1 LILSRIY
8 SKCEVFQ
15 IMKRILFTFA
25 LLLLAVGNSFSQI
38 KNFMFIGMDRE
49 LLRNSDYWKPEVFDG
64 VQAAYS
70 WNQLEPTKDEY
81 DFSLIKEDLKFL
93 KKSKK
98 KLFVQIQD
106 VSFSPQRNF
115 APKYLREE
123 PIYNGGANKT
133 YSFEDYDE
141 TEYTEEGWATR
152 RWDAEVQKRL
162 HKLYAALGKE
172 FDGIVEGINTEETS
186 IEFGSGKLQPPG
198 FTCPRYKE
206 AVTENLAAL
215 KKAFSKSTVIVYA
228 NFMPGCRV
236 PGLATASL
244 KEVYEFAWAN
254 NIGVGGP
261 DLFPYKKEQKSYP
274 LIKDSYKRVP
284 TSLAVQD
291 GNYNYINPN
300 TNKRI
305 TAEEIYRFAE
315 NELHLTYIFWGTEN
329 PYFRKETVPLLK
341 MLKKK
346 KPQQPE

>member
-1 LILSRIY
+1 
-8 SKCEVFQ
+8 
-15 IMKRILFTFA
+15 MKRILFTFA
-25 LLLLAVGNSFSQI
+25 LILFAVGNSFSQM
-38 KNFMFIGMDRE
+38 KNFLFVGMDRE
-49 LLRNSDYWKPEVFDG
+49 LLKNSDYWKPELFDG
-64 VQAAYS
+64 VQVAYS
-70 WNQLEPTKDEY
+70 WNQLEHTKDKY

-98 KLFVQIQD
+98 KLFIQIQD

-133 YSFEDYDE
+133 YSFKDYDE
-141 TEYTEEGWATR
+141 TEYTHEGWATR

-172 FDGIVEGINTEETS
+172 FDGIVEGINTAETS
-186 IEFGSGKLQPPG
+186 VNFGSVGKLHPSG
-198 FTCPRYKE
+198 FTCLRYKE

-236 PGLATASL
+236 PGLATTLL
-244 KEVYEFAWAN
+244 KDVYEFAWAN
-254 NIGVGGP
+254 KIGVGGP

-274 LIKDSYKRVP
+274 LITSSYKKVP
-284 TSLAVQD
+284 TGLAVQD
-291 GNYNYINPN
+291 GNYRYTNPN

-305 TAEEIYRFAE
+305 TAEEIYQFAE
-315 NELHLTYIFWGTEN
+315 DELHLTYIFWGTEN
-329 PYFRKETVPLLK
+329 PFFRSQTLPLLK
-341 MLKKK
+341 IRKAKIIK
-346 KPQQPE
+346 

>member
-1 LILSRIY
+1 
-8 SKCEVFQ
+8 
-15 IMKRILFTFA
+15 MKRIFFTFA
-25 LLLLAVGNSFSQI
+25 LILFAAGNSLSQI

-49 LLRNSDYWKPEVFDG
+49 LLRNSEYWKPELFDG
-64 VQAAYS
+64 VQVAYS
-70 WNQLEPTKDEY
+70 WNQLEHTKDKY

-93 KKSKK
+93 KKSGK
-98 KLFVQIQD
+98 KLFIQIQD
-106 VSFSPQRNF
+106 VSFSPERNF

-133 YSFEDYDE
+133 YTFKDSDE
-141 TEYTEEGWATR
+141 TEYTQDGWATR

-172 FDGIVEGINTEETS
+172 FDGIIEGINTEETS
-186 IEFGSGKLQPPG
+186 VEFGSGKLHPPG

-206 AVTENLAAL
+206 AITENLAAL
-215 KKAFSKSTVIVYA
+215 KKAFPKSPVIVYA

-236 PGLATASL
+236 PGLASTLL
-244 KEVYEFAWAN
+244 KDVYEFAWAN

-274 LIKDSYKRVP
+274 LIKSSYQKVSS
-284 TSLAVQD
+284 SLAVQD
-291 GNYNYINPN
+291 GNYKYINPN

-305 TAEEIYRFAE
+305 TAEEIYQFAE

-329 PYFRKETVPLLK
+329 PYFQSQTIPLLK
-341 MLKKK
+341 VLKKK
-346 KPQQPE
+346 KP

>member
-1 LILSRIY
+1 
-8 SKCEVFQ
+8 
-15 IMKRILFTFA
+15 MKRILFTFVLILFA
-25 LLLLAVGNSFSQI
+25 AGNSFSQI
-38 KNFMFIGMDRE
+38 KNFLFVGMDRE

-64 VQAAYS
+64 VQVAYS
-70 WNQLEPTKDEY
+70 WNQLEHTKDEY

-98 KLFVQIQD
+98 KLFIQIQD
-106 VSFSPQRNF
+106 VSFSTQYNF

-133 YSFEDYDE
+133 YLFKDYDE
-141 TEYTEEGWATR
+141 TEYTHEGWATR
-152 RWDAEVQKRL
+152 RWDAEVQKRM

-172 FDGIVEGINTEETS
+172 FDGIVEGINLEETS
-186 IEFGSGKLQPPG
+186 VGFGNVGKLHPSG
-198 FTCPRYKE
+198 FTCERYKE
-206 AVTENLAAL
+206 AIKENLAAL
-215 KKAFSKSTVIVYA
+215 KKAFPKSTVIAYA

-236 PGLATASL
+236 PGFASASL
-244 KEVYEFAWAN
+244 KNVYEFAWAN

-291 GNYNYINPN
+291 GNYRHINPN

-305 TAEEIYRFAE
+305 TAEEIFQFSE
-315 NELHLTYIFWGTEN
+315 NELHLSYIFWGTEN
-329 PYFRKETVPLLK
+329 PFFKSETMPLLK
-341 MLKKK
+341 SKKAK
-346 KPQQPE
+346 ISK

>member
-1 LILSRIY
+1 
-8 SKCEVFQ
+8 
-15 IMKRILFTFA
+15 MKQILFTFA
-25 LLLLAVGNSFSQI
+25 LILFAASNSFSQI
-38 KNFMFIGMDRE
+38 KNFLFVGMDRE
-49 LLRNSDYWKPEVFDG
+49 LLRNSNYWKPELFDG
-64 VQAAYS
+64 VQVAYS
-70 WNQLEPTKDEY
+70 WRQLEHTKDKY

-93 KKSKK
+93 KKSGK
-98 KLFVQIQD
+98 KLFIQIQD
-106 VSFSPQRNF
+106 VSFSTQYNH
-115 APKYLREE
+115 APKYLLED

-133 YSFEDYDE
+133 YSFKDSDE
-141 TEYTEEGWATR
+141 KEYTQEGWATR

-172 FDGIVEGINTEETS
+172 FDGIVEGINTEETAV
-186 IEFGSGKLQPPG
+186 EFGSGKLHPPG

-215 KKAFSKSTVIVYA
+215 KKAFPKSTVIAYA

-236 PGLATASL
+236 PGLASASL

-274 LIKDSYKRVP
+274 LIKSSYQKVP

-291 GNYNYINPN
+291 GNYNYINPQ

-305 TAEEIYRFAE
+305 TAEEIYQFAE
-315 NELHLTYIFWGTEN
+315 KELHLTYIFWGTEN
-329 PYFRKETVPLLK
+329 PFFKSETVPFLK
-341 MLKKK
+341 TKSAKIIKKDVNYR
-346 KPQQPE
+346 PFAQ

>member
-1 LILSRIY
+1 
-8 SKCEVFQ
+8 
-15 IMKRILFTFA
+15 MKRILFTFA
-25 LLLLAVGNSFSQI
+25 LILFVTGSAFSQI

-49 LLRNSDYWKPEVFDG
+49 LLRNSEYWKPELFDG
-64 VQAAYS
+64 VQVAYS
-70 WNQLEPTKDEY
+70 WNQLEHTKDEY

-98 KLFVQIQD
+98 KLFIQIQD
-106 VSFSPQRNF
+106 VSFSTKYNF

-133 YSFEDYDE
+133 YSFKDYEE
-141 TEYTEEGWATR
+141 TEYTQEGWATR

-172 FDGIVEGINTEETS
+172 FDGVVEGVNTEETS
-186 IEFGSGKLQPPG
+186 VEFGSVGKLHPLG
-198 FTCPRYKE
+198 FTCLRYKE
-206 AVTENLAAL
+206 AITENLAAL
-215 KKAFSKSTVIVYA
+215 KKAFPKSTVIVYA

-236 PGLATASL
+236 PGLASASL

-274 LIKDSYKRVP
+274 LIKNSYQKVP
-284 TSLAVQD
+284 SGLAVQD

-329 PYFRKETVPLLK
+329 PFFQSETLPLLK
-341 MLKKK
+341 SRKSKTTMKRNL
-346 KPQQPE
+346 